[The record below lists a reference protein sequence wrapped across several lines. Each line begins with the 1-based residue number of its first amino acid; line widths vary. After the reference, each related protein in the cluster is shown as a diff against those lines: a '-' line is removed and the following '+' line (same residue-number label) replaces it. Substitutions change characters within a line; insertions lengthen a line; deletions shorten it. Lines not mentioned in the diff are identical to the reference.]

1 MNKNELVVVVNLWGL
16 GDLFPSFYFIKKN
29 SSIKYYLVTTQKK
42 EIVEKLIDSINLNA
56 DISVRSCEKKISILL
71 EILKNILKNNL
82 IIFTAP
88 LSGKSRKFAILLS
101 FFFKN
106 IILAD
111 EKGNMYDL
119 NEKIKLQ

>member
-42 EIVEKLIDSINLNA
+42 KIVEKLIDSINLNA
-56 DISVRSCEKKISILL
+56 DISVSPCQKKISIVF

-101 FFFKN
+101 FFFNN
-106 IILAD
+106 IILTD
-111 EKGNMYDL
+111 EKGNMYHL